1 MTLIHTDSRGRV
13 SLGKILQPDR
23 DYQVTTGVHG
33 QITLEPVTMITDY
46 ERAVLSRP
54 DLVAALTEARE
65 QMERGEGVVRERGRR
80 PQQISIHHGD

>member
-23 DYQVTTGVHG
+23 DYQVTTGSHG
-33 QITLEPVTMITDY
+33 QITLEPVTLITDY

-54 DLVAALTEARE
+54 ELVAALERGRE
-65 QMERGEGVVRERGRR
+65 QLERGEGIRMTRESRR
-80 PQQISIHHGD
+80 TAQPA

>member
-54 DLVAALTEARE
+54 ELVAALTRARE
-65 QMERGEGVVRERGRR
+65 QVDRGQGVTAVRGQR
-80 PQQISIHHGD
+80 PQHANA